1 MNIRSYIGGD
11 IADFTYGE
19 SPTKSVQLVGVF
31 DFGSHPAGGDVRE
44 YWLSFENNTVV
55 LWDSMIDGDID
66 DGKKKFARIADCSSN
81 APMDAAQFASEM
93 LLAAL
98 LSETKLYD
106 SDVSSAICTKVGLIG
121 GEALSTI
128 LKKVATSSND

>member
-19 SPTKSVQLVGVF
+19 SPTRSVQLVGVF

-66 DGKKKFARIADCSSN
+66 DGQKKFARIADCSSDASIN
-81 APMDAAQFASEM
+81 AERFASE
-93 LLAAL
+93 LLSAAL